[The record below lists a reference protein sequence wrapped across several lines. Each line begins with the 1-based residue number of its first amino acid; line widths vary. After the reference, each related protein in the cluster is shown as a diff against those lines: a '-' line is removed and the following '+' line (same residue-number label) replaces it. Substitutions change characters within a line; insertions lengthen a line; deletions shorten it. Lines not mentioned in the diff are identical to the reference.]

1 MNDILPSVGAHG
13 SRISCDNAVIVMIQ
27 ELKAAMDFILCE
39 RSYYD
44 SKLMCVAIMSGSCL
58 VRVKRS

>member
-1 MNDILPSVGAHG
+1 MSDTLPSVGVHG
-13 SRISCDNAVIVMIQ
+13 SYISCDNAVIVMIQ
-27 ELKAAMDFILCE
+27 ELKAAMDFILCD

>member
-1 MNDILPSVGAHG
+1 MSDTPPSVGVHG
-13 SRISCDNAVIVMIQ
+13 SNISCDKAVIVMIQ

-44 SKLMCVAIMSGSCL
+44 DKLICMAIMSGSCL

>member
-1 MNDILPSVGAHG
+1 MSDTLPSVCVHG
-13 SRISCDNAVIVMIQ
+13 SYISCDNAVIVMIQ

-39 RSYYD
+39 RNHCD
-44 SKLMCVAIMSGSCL
+44 SKLMCMAVMSGSCL

>member
-1 MNDILPSVGAHG
+1 MSDTPPSVGVHG
-13 SRISCDNAVIVMIQ
+13 SYISCDNAVIVMIQ
-27 ELKAAMDFILCE
+27 ELKAAVDFILCE

>member
-1 MNDILPSVGAHG
+1 MNDIPPSVGVHG
-13 SRISCDNAVIVMIQ
+13 RYISCDNAVIVMIQ

-44 SKLMCVAIMSGSCL
+44 DKLMCMAVMSGSCL
-58 VRVKRS
+58 VRVKRF

>member
-1 MNDILPSVGAHG
+1 MSDTPSSVGVHG
-13 SRISCDNAVIVMIQ
+13 SYISCDNAVIVMIQ

>member
-1 MNDILPSVGAHG
+1 MSDTPPSVGVHG
-13 SRISCDNAVIVMIQ
+13 SYISCDNAVIVMIQ
-27 ELKAAMDFILCE
+27 ELKAAMDFILCD

>member
-1 MNDILPSVGAHG
+1 MSDTLPSVGVHG
-13 SRISCDNAVIVMIQ
+13 SYISCDNAVIVMIQ

-44 SKLMCVAIMSGSCL
+44 SKLICMAVISGSCL
-58 VRVKRS
+58 IRVKRS

>member
-1 MNDILPSVGAHG
+1 MNDIPPSVGVHG
-13 SRISCDNAVIVMIQ
+13 SCISCDNAVTVMIQ

-44 SKLMCVAIMSGSCL
+44 DKLICMAVMSGSCL
-58 VRVKRS
+58 VRVKRF

>member
-1 MNDILPSVGAHG
+1 MSDTLPLVGVHG
-13 SRISCDNAVIVMIQ
+13 SYISCDNAVIVMIQ

-39 RSYYD
+39 RNHCD
-44 SKLMCVAIMSGSCL
+44 RKLMCMAVMSGSCL

>member
-1 MNDILPSVGAHG
+1 MSDTPPSVGVHG
-13 SRISCDNAVIVMIQ
+13 SYISCDNAVIVMIQ

>member
-1 MNDILPSVGAHG
+1 MSDTLPSVGVHG
-13 SRISCDNAVIVMIQ
+13 SRISCDMVVIVMIQ

-39 RSYYD
+39 RSYYN
-44 SKLMCVAIMSGSCL
+44 SKLMCVAIMSASCL